1 MLRGIGDSQTTKVSL
16 LHQSGRTAESLEP
29 MKEAVAAFDQL
40 IPSEPQNFELREA
53 FGRALMNLG
62 TLSTNLNHVDDA
74 GRLFER
80 ALTNYDGLIRDRPNH
95 SQYAFGLGLAHQSL
109 AWWLTRAG
117 RERESLEEYRL
128 SIEIFDRLARDHPD
142 VAEYASRQAL
152 ALINRGNMLR
162 SLNRLDEALETM
174 QRAQGVVAAVIRKYP
189 DVPLYQG
196 MSADLAINI
205 AAVFNA
211 MGRSAEAKT
220 AYTQALL
227 EHDRLQNKT
236 EVDRFNV
243 ACLHGRL
250 AILIAAE
257 PDGSTPA
264 RREEVARHLDQ
275 AMDALFAA
283 VKAGYRRRSAF
294 AGDPD
299 LELLRSRPD
308 FGRLMMDLGFPDN
321 PFAN

>member
-1 MLRGIGDSQTTKVSL
+1 MPPAK
-16 LHQSGRTAESLEP
+16 
-29 MKEAVAAFDQL
+29 
-40 IPSEPQNFELREA
+40 
-53 FGRALMNLG
+53 
-62 TLSTNLNHVDDA
+62 
-74 GRLFER
+74 
-80 ALTNYDGLIRDRPNH
+80 
-95 SQYAFGLGLAHQSL
+95 
-109 AWWLTRAG
+109 
-117 RERESLEEYRL
+117 
-128 SIEIFDRLARDHPD
+128 
-142 VAEYASRQAL
+142 AL

-162 SLNRLDEALETM
+162 SLDRLDEALETM
-174 QRAQGVVAAVIRKYP
+174 QRRHKSSSPRSSENYP
-189 DVPLYQG
+189 NVPLYQG

-211 MGRSAEAKT
+211 MGRSAEAKA
-220 AYTQALL
+220 AYTQALV

-250 AILIAAE
+250 AILIASE

-264 RREEVARHLDQ
+264 RREELARHLDQ

-283 VKAGYRRRSAF
+283 VKAGFRRRSAF

-308 FGRLMMDLGFPDN
+308 FRRLMMDLGFPDN
-321 PFAN
+321 PFAK